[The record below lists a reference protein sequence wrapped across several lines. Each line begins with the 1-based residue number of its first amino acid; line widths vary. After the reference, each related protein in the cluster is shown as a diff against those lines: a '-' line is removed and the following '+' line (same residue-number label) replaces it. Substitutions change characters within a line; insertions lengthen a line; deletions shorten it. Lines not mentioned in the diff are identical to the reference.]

1 MRPAT
6 ALPVIASSIGGP
18 FSPDRVIVCIPPA
31 VACCLATA
39 VGIAKRFDLTCHH
52 RRNAVRLCRPVT
64 AAALVLLAGAPGAPA
79 AESDFYKGKQIRLIV
94 STDAG
99 GAYDAYARL
108 LVQVL
113 KDHIPGNPAII
124 IQNMPG
130 ASGLKTA
137 NFMYASASRDGTV
150 IASTHASILTTQLT
164 SPGAATFE
172 STRFSWI
179 GSITTDPFVGYVWHT
194 VPIRSLD
201 DTRTREV
208 IMGGVSVG
216 ASSIDYA
223 ILARDMFG
231 LKFKI
236 VTGYKASNDVKL
248 AMERGE
254 VQGTFANGWS
264 SIKTAEPEW
273 LRDNKIRIIVQHGFH
288 KLPELPDVPLF
299 IDLAQNEPDRQALV
313 FMLARQEAAK
323 PYFAPPDI
331 PPERLAILRRAFD
344 ATVRDPRFAALAS
357 KASVALE
364 GPMTGEEVAALVAKV
379 AQTPPEVI
387 QRVTRMLSEK
397 K

>member
-1 MRPAT
+1 MHLGR
-6 ALPVIASSIGGP
+6 
-18 FSPDRVIVCIPPA
+18 
-31 VACCLATA
+31 
-39 VGIAKRFDLTCHH
+39 
-52 RRNAVRLCRPVT
+52 AVRGMALG
-64 AAALVLLAGAPGAPA
+64 AALLASAGGAMA
-79 AESDFYKGKQIRLIV
+79 AENPFYRGKQIRIVV

-99 GAYDAYARL
+99 GAYDTYARL
-108 LVQVL
+108 LAQVL
-113 KDHIPGNPAII
+113 KDHIPGNPTIV

-137 NFMYASASRDGTV
+137 NYMAATAPRDGTV
-150 IASTHASILTTQLT
+150 IAGTHASILTSQLT

-172 STRFSWI
+172 ATKLSWI
-179 GSITTDPFVGYVWHT
+179 GSVTTDPFIGYVWHT

-201 DTRTREV
+201 DARRRDV

-216 ASSIDYA
+216 ASSVDYA

-231 LKFKI
+231 MRFKI

-254 VQGTFANGWS
+254 VEGTFANGWS

-273 LRDNKIRIIVQHGFH
+273 LRDNKIRIIVQHGFR

-299 IDLAQNEPDRQALV
+299 IDLAQNEADRQALV

-331 PPERLAILRRAFD
+331 PPEQLAILRRAFD
-344 ATVRDPRFAALAS
+344 ATVRDPKFAALAS
-357 KASVALE
+357 KANVALE
-364 GPMTGEEVAALVAKV
+364 GPMTGDEVAALVMKV
-379 AQTPPEVI
+379 AQTPPAVV
-387 QRVTRMLSEK
+387 QRVTRMLTDK

>member
-1 MRPAT
+1 VRH
-6 ALPVIASSIGGP
+6 
-18 FSPDRVIVCIPPA
+18 
-31 VACCLATA
+31 CLMM
-39 VGIAKRFDLTCHH
+39 
-52 RRNAVRLCRPVT
+52 
-64 AAALVLLAGAPGAPA
+64 AAAGLALWVGAYDAWA
-79 AESDFYKGKQIRLIV
+79 AEADFYRGKQIRLVV

-99 GAYDAYARL
+99 GAYDTYARL

-113 KDHIPGNPAII
+113 KDHIPGNPMII

-137 NFMYASASRDGTV
+137 NYMYASAPRDGTV

-164 SPGAATFE
+164 SPGAAVFE
-172 STRFSWI
+172 STKFSWI

-194 VPIRSLD
+194 VPVRTLD
-201 DTRTREV
+201 DTRTTPV

-216 ASSIDYA
+216 SSSIDYA
-223 ILARDMFG
+223 IMARDMFG

-288 KLPELPDVPLF
+288 RLSELPDVPLF
-299 IDLAQNEPDRQALV
+299 IDLARTEADRQALV

-323 PYFAPPDI
+323 PYFGPPDV
-331 PPERLAILRRAFD
+331 PPDRLAVLRRAFD
-344 ATVRDPRFAALAS
+344 ATMRDPRFLALAA
-357 KASVALE
+357 KANVTVE
-364 GPMTGEEVAALVAKV
+364 GPMTGDEVAALVMKV
-379 AQTPPEVI
+379 AQTPPEVVERI
-387 QRVTRMLSEK
+387 TRMLTDK